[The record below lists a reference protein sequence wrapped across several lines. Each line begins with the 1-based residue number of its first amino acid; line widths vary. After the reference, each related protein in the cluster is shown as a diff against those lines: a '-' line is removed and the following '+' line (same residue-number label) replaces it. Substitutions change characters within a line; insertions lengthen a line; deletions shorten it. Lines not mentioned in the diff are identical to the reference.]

1 MTPAETW
8 TPVETTEIRPGYRI
22 SRVLKGGWQLAGGH
36 AEIDREKAI
45 TEMGDYIR
53 SGITTFDCADI
64 YTGVEQMIGD
74 FRRATIATGDV
85 SLLAPLKV
93 HTKCV
98 PDLQKLAT
106 LTRAEL
112 QETIDRS
119 LLRLGLDQL
128 NLVQFHWWDTD
139 VRRYVEVAGWLSE
152 FQKEGK
158 IDLLGTTNFNTACM
172 QEMTDAGVNF
182 ASMQVQYSLLD
193 NRPQKTLLPLCKE
206 KDIKILCYGTVAGG
220 FLSDRWLGV
229 PEPAHPLENRSLTK
243 YKLII
248 DDMGGWDMFQALL
261 STLRRVAD
269 RHGVQV
275 ADVAMRAALAFPQVS
290 GIIVGVRH
298 GGHLE
303 AHARLFG
310 LELTA
315 TDHAEIK
322 ATLDQKTPLEGDVYD
337 LERDQKGRHGRIMH
351 YNLNEEKPAA

>member
-1 MTPAETW
+1 MTA
-8 TPVETTEIRPGYRI
+8 VETTELSPGYTI

-45 TEMGDYIR
+45 AEMEDYIR
-53 SGITTFDCADI
+53 SGITAFDCADI

-74 FRRATIATGDV
+74 FRRAMIAAGKPEV
-85 SLLAPLKV
+85 LAPLKV

-98 PDLQKLAT
+98 PDLQKLST

-119 LLRLGLDQL
+119 LTRLGLDKL
-128 NLVQFHWWDTD
+128 NLVQFHWWDNA
-139 VRRYVEVAGWLSE
+139 VPRYVEVANWLAE
-152 FQKEGK
+152 FQREGK

-193 NRPQKTLLPLCKE
+193 NRPEKSLLPFCK
-206 KDIKILCYGTVAGG
+206 KNDVKILCYGTVAGG

-229 PEPAHPLENRSLTK
+229 PEPEHPLENRSLTK

-248 DDMGGWDMFQALL
+248 EDMGGWDLFQELL
-261 STLRRVAD
+261 KTLRRIAD

-275 ADVAMRAALAFPQVS
+275 ADVAMRAVLDWPQVS

-298 GGHLE
+298 GGHLA

-310 LELTA
+310 LKLT
-315 TDHAEIK
+315 DQDRAEIK
-322 ATLDQKTPLEGDVYD
+322 AILDQKTALEGDVYD

>member
-1 MTPAETW
+1 M
-8 TPVETTEIRPGYRI
+8 TPVETTEIRPGYKI

-36 AEIDREKAI
+36 AAIDREKAI
-45 TEMGDYIR
+45 TEMEDYIR

-74 FRRATIATGDV
+74 FRRATIAAGKAE
-85 SLLAPLKV
+85 LLAPLKV

-98 PDLQKLAT
+98 PDLQKLKT
-106 LTRAEL
+106 LTRDQL

-119 LLRLGLDQL
+119 LERLGLEQL
-128 NLVQFHWWDTD
+128 NLVQFHWWDTA
-139 VRRYVEVAGWLSE
+139 VPRYVEIASWLSE

-158 IDLLGTTNFNTACM
+158 IDLLGTTNFNTDCM
-172 QEMTDAGVNF
+172 REMTDAGVRF

-193 NRPQKTLLPLCKE
+193 NRSEKTLLPFCKAN
-206 KDIKILCYGTVAGG
+206 DIKILCYGTVAGG

-229 PEPAHPLENRSLTK
+229 AEPKEPLENRSLTK

-248 DDMGGWDMFQALL
+248 DDMGGWDLFQALL
-261 STLRRVAD
+261 STLRRIAD

-275 ADVAMRAALAFPQVS
+275 ADVAMRAVLDWPQVS

-310 LELTA
+310 LKLTDA
-315 TDHAEIK
+315 DRAEIT
-322 ATLDQKTPLEGDVYD
+322 AILGQKTALEGDVYD